1 MVLLCGFYLVCAVF
15 RNEYAGS
22 ERFTLKYASTDDA
35 SDVVPRPKTVVREAN
50 ILCHQVAILEGP

>member
-15 RNEYAGS
+15 RTEYAGK

-35 SDVVPRPKTVVREAN
+35 SDVISSLLMEARVYRDRRTHAHYKT
-50 ILCHQVAILEGP
+50 